1 MKRLIFTFTLI
12 FAILGANAQKLV
24 TKSGVIDI
32 FSKTQLFTI
41 EAKNASVASI
51 LNIENGDLVASCLV
65 RSFKFKEAL
74 VEEHFNE
81 NYMESH
87 LYPKATFIG
96 KIVNFSS
103 VDLGKPGNYPIEISG
118 KLTIHGKTSDLLT
131 KGELQV
137 EKNKII
143 GKTTFSVSLQEY
155 GIKIEESYKDRIK
168 DDVRLDVVLDFNR

>member
-1 MKRLIFTFTLI
+1 MKKLIFTFTLL
-12 FAILGANAQKLV
+12 FTILGANAQKLV
-24 TKSGVIDI
+24 TKSGVIDF
-32 FSKTQLFTI
+32 FSKSQLVTI
-41 EAKNASVASI
+41 KAKNTSVASI

-74 VEEHFNE
+74 MEEHFNE

-87 LYPKATFIG
+87 LYPKATFVG
-96 KIVNFSS
+96 KITNFAS
-103 VDLGKPGNYPIEISG
+103 VDLNKPGNYPIEISG
-118 KLTIHGKTSDLLT
+118 KLTIHGKTNDLFT

-137 EKNKII
+137 DKNRIT
-143 GKTTFSVSLQEY
+143 GKTSFSVSLQEY